1 MERAVLLPTLLIW
14 GAKAVAV
21 VASRKEKAA
30 VNFMVAFDF
39 FYGARPGGGMID
51 DRCV

>member
-39 FYGARPGGGMID
+39 FLWSETGGGMIHTN
-51 DRCV
+51 